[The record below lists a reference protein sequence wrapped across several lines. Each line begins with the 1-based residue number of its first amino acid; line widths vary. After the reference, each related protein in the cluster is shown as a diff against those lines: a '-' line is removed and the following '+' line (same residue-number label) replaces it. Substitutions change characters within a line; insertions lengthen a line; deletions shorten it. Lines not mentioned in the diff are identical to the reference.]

1 MSKQGDEHDDFSVM
15 LISQKGTRMD
25 HDRNLTSFPNKFKQ
39 EFEIPENLEH
49 YKKESNKQLKRKTEN
64 FFDLTKDL
72 PENIIVDWPFYPPKK
87 LKRNIREEPEGIGKI
102 DEDLPAQTEDNR
114 RKKLEG
120 KQEDNRAM
128 NVKTNRIRRIFPN
141 WKLPEIKKKRKK
153 TKRKHIK
160 NYQNQFLLKKGF

>member
-1 MSKQGDEHDDFSVM
+1 MSKQGNEHDDFSIMV
-15 LISQKGTRMD
+15 ISQKEARMD
-25 HDRNLTSFPNKFKQ
+25 HDRDMTSLSNEFKP

-49 YKKESNKQLKRKTEN
+49 YKKETNKQLKRKTEN

-102 DEDLPAQTEDNR
+102 DEELPKKTEDNMR
-114 RKKLEG
+114 EKLEEE
-120 KQEDNRAM
+120 QEDNGIM

-141 WKLPEIKKKRKK
+141 WKVPETKKPKENGKK
-153 TKRKHIK
+153 NI
-160 NYQNQFLLKKGF
+160 